1 MFQYVDTNIIIFR
14 TECTE
19 TVETPKYRR
28 PARGAIELMKC
39 AHSQK
44 YNYSGANGYLVCIR
58 VNIRDTFTCR
68 KNLSC
73 KLL

>member
-1 MFQYVDTNIIIFR
+1 MFQYVDTNIIICS

-28 PARGAIELMKC
+28 PDRGAIELMKC

-44 YNYSGANGYLVCIR
+44 YNYSGANSYLVSTFEIHLR
-58 VNIRDTFTCR
+58 VEKFE
-68 KNLSC
+68 L
-73 KLL
+73 